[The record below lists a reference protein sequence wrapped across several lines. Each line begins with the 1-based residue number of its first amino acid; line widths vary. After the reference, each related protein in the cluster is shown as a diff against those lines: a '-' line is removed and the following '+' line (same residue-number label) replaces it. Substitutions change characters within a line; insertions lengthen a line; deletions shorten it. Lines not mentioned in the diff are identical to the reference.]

1 MVNFLRHKFPKII
14 SLQLHIDKTDIIR
27 VQLNNSHRD
36 RRHIDPVLVQSIL
49 VHLLR
54 IYFSRF
60 KIRNMWG
67 FLWLSISAPHSRH
80 IGNWSCWFSP
90 SLLLNTGSKP
100 HGKGWSGTEKKFTK
114 IIIWLDHSFLF
125 DCLIPSILEI
135 AKSFYIIYQ
144 AIKLM

>member
-60 KIRNMWG
+60 KLGICEDFCG
-67 FLWLSISAPHSRH
+67 FQYLLHTVDILVT
-80 IGNWSCWFSP
+80 GVVD
-90 SLLLNTGSKP
+90 SLLR
-100 HGKGWSGTEKKFTK
+100 F
-114 IIIWLDHSFLF
+114 F
-125 DCLIPSILEI
+125 
-135 AKSFYIIYQ
+135 
-144 AIKLM
+144 

>member
-14 SLQLHIDKTDIIR
+14 SLQFHIDKTDIRR

-60 KIRNMWG
+60 KLGICEDFCG
-67 FLWLSISAPHSRH
+67 FQYLLHTVDILVT
-80 IGNWSCWFSP
+80 GVVD
-90 SLLLNTGSKP
+90 SLLRFFWTLVQNHMVKVGA
-100 HGKGWSGTEKKFTK
+100 ELKKNSHLLSYDW
-114 IIIWLDHSFLF
+114 IIPFY
-125 DCLIPSILEI
+125 LIAWYP
-135 AKSFYIIYQ
+135 AF
-144 AIKLM
+144 

>member
-60 KIRNMWG
+60 KLGICEDFCG
-67 FLWLSISAPHSRH
+67 FQYLLHTVDILVT
-80 IGNWSCWFSP
+80 GVVD
-90 SLLLNTGSKP
+90 SLLHFFWTLVQNHMVKVGA
-100 HGKGWSGTEKKFTK
+100 ELKKNSQK
-114 IIIWLDHSFLF
+114 LSYDWIIPFY
-125 DCLIPSILEI
+125 LIAWYP
-135 AKSFYIIYQ
+135 AF
-144 AIKLM
+144 